1 MIPEAKLTTHHLY
14 DSLVEAIDQAEEVY
28 IVAAFAQKS
37 GVALL
42 VPAFRRALQRG
53 AEIRLLIG
61 DYLHITDP
69 EALAQLLALDGL
81 SVRFYRSGGRSF
93 HPKAYLFR
101 NAETGLSIVGSS
113 NISNSALRSGIEWNV
128 HLPQAVAPQILD
140 DAIDAFMDLYLSES
154 AEELNPVVLDAYRQ
168 EYAARQYVAEPEV
181 EYDEGT
187 VVVAPEILPHRV
199 QEEAL
204 QALRETME
212 EGRTRALAVL
222 ATGLGKTYLSA
233 FFAGDFT
240 RVLFLAHQKE
250 LLLQAERSFQKVNP
264 AWQTGFYI
272 GSDRTVTET
281 TEIVFASV
289 QTLAQKRHLDRFAT
303 DQFDLIIVDEFH
315 HAAATSYQKIIDYF
329 TPRFLLGLTATP
341 DRMDGADVYAICHHN
356 VAFQMHFTAA
366 IAEGFL
372 TLFHYYG
379 IHDTI
384 DYSQIRRIGRTY
396 DASELEHR
404 QLDREVADNIYHSW
418 EKYRQT
424 KTIGFCSSIKQAE
437 YLAQVFRDKG
447 TTAFALTG
455 QTTNRAQYM
464 QAFEQGEIDVLFTV
478 DLFNEGVDI
487 PKVDTLLFC
496 RPTESVA
503 IYTQQIGRGLRLA
516 QDKSHCVIIDLIGNY
531 RNVETKLKLLGTMK
545 ESFKRG
551 EREPITPPPGCVIE
565 FDTRALE
572 LIHRLRQP
580 SQRKLRLIEQ
590 YEQIKYELGRR
601 PSYVEIGEY
610 AAVPQGYKQEWG
622 SYVGFL
628 KEHQELL
635 DEEIEAY
642 DLNQELIEQVEKT
655 IMNRSYKMVVLL
667 AMLERGEERWMEP
680 ITAEEVAPFF
690 YEYLHAEKY
699 RKLKDAQTAELKGP
713 FDPVKVERLLK
724 KMPFPKMGKP
734 FKTTK
739 NFENLFFQIPNEVFN
754 INTLKEIINDIVNL
768 RIYLYFNKNSKK

>member
-1 MIPEAKLTTHHLY
+1 LIPEAKLTTHHLY
-14 DSLVEAIDQAEEVY
+14 DSLVNAIDQAEEVY

-37 GVALL
+37 GVGLL

-81 SVRFYRSGGRSF
+81 SVRFYRSGGCSF

-187 VVVAPEILPHRV
+187 VVIAPEILPHRV

-204 QALRETME
+204 HALRETME

-264 AWQTGFYI
+264 AWQTDFYI
-272 GSDRTVTET
+272 GSDRTVTEA

-315 HAAATSYQKIIDYF
+315 HAAATSYRKIIDHF

-372 TLFHYYG
+372 TPFHYYG
-379 IHDTI
+379 IHDMI

-418 EKYRQT
+418 EKHHQT

-447 TTAFALTG
+447 TKAFALTG

-464 QAFEQGEIDVLFTV
+464 QAFEQGEIEVLFTV

-551 EREPITPPPGCVIE
+551 QTEPITPPPGCVIE

-590 YEQIKYELGRR
+590 YERIKYELGHR

-610 AAVPQGYKQEWG
+610 AAVPQGYKQDWG

-628 KEHQELL
+628 KEHQELS
-635 DEEIEAY
+635 DEEVEAY
-642 DLNQELIEQVEKT
+642 DANRELIEQVEKT

-680 ITAEEVAPFF
+680 ITAGEVAPFF

-699 RKLKDAQTAELKGP
+699 RELKDTQTAELKGL
-713 FDPVKVERLLK
+713 FDTVKVESLLK
-724 KMPFPKMGKP
+724 KMPFPRMGGILT
-734 FKTTK
+734 FSGE
-739 NFENLFFQIPNEVFN
+739 FLLMRLN
-754 INTLKEIINDIVNL
+754 IKSRELYRIIKDIVNY
-768 RIYLYFNKNSKK
+768 RINEYFRSKS

>member
-1 MIPEAKLTTHHLY
+1 LIPEAKLTTHHLY
-14 DSLVEAIDQAEEVY
+14 DSLVDAIDQAEEVY

-61 DYLHITDP
+61 DYLNITDP
-69 EALAQLLALDGL
+69 EALAQLLALDRL

-204 QALRETME
+204 HALRETME

-233 FFAGDFT
+233 FFAGNFT

-264 AWQTGFYI
+264 ARQTGFYI
-272 GSDRTVTET
+272 GSDRTVTEA

-315 HAAATSYQKIIDYF
+315 HAAATSYRKIIDHF

-372 TLFHYYG
+372 TPFHYYG

-396 DASELEHR
+396 DASQLEHR

-418 EKYRQT
+418 EKHRQT

-551 EREPITPPPGCVIE
+551 ETEPITPPPGCVIE
-565 FDTRALE
+565 FDTQALE

-610 AAVPQGYKQEWG
+610 VAVPQGYKQEWG

-628 KEHQELL
+628 KEHQELS
-635 DEEIEAY
+635 DEEVEAY
-642 DLNQELIEQVEKT
+642 DANRELIEQVEKT

-680 ITAEEVAPFF
+680 ITAAEIAPFF
-690 YEYLHAEKY
+690 YGYLHAEKY
-699 RKLKDAQTAELKGP
+699 RELKDAQTAELKGP
-713 FDPVKVERLLK
+713 FDSAKVERLLK
-724 KMPFPKMGKP
+724 KMPFPKMGQP
-734 FKTTK
+734 FETIEDQGILFIRQDLKTISRILSNWITDTIQ
-739 NFENLFFQIPNEVFN
+739 FR
-754 INTLKEIINDIVNL
+754 LKRYFSKDI
-768 RIYLYFNKNSKK
+768 

>member
-128 HLPQAVAPQILD
+128 HLPQTIAPQILD

-154 AEELNPVVLDAYRQ
+154 AEELNPVVLEVYRQ

-240 RVLFLAHQKE
+240 RILFLAHQKE

-315 HAAATSYQKIIDYF
+315 HAAATSYRKIINHF

-372 TLFHYYG
+372 TPFHYYG

-396 DASELEHR
+396 DASQLEHR

-418 EKYRQT
+418 EKHRQT

-437 YLAQVFRDKG
+437 YLAQVFREKG

-455 QTTNRAQYM
+455 QTTNRSQYM
-464 QAFEQGEIDVLFTV
+464 KAFEQGEIDVLFTV

-551 EREPITPPPGCVIE
+551 EIEPITPPPGCVIE

-610 AAVPQGYKQEWG
+610 VAVPQGYKQEWG

-628 KEHQELL
+628 KEHQELS

-642 DLNQELIEQVEKT
+642 DANRELIEQVEKT

-667 AMLERGEERWMEP
+667 GMLERGGKRWMEP

-699 RKLKDAQTAELKGP
+699 RELKDAQGKVFENGYNESKIGALLIKQP
-713 FDPVKVERLLK
+713 FS
-724 KMPFPKMGKP
+724 KMGYP
-734 FKTTK
+734 FEYNENKKTLSIQT
-739 NFENLFFQIPNEVFN
+739 NLTTNSIN
-754 INTLKEIINDIVNL
+754 IKIWIKDIVL
-768 RIYLYFNKNSKK
+768 YRINNYFF

>member
-14 DSLVEAIDQAEEVY
+14 DSLVEGIDQAEEVY

-37 GVALL
+37 GVTLL

-69 EALAQLLALDGL
+69 EALAQLLSLDGL

-128 HLPQAVAPQILD
+128 HLPQAVVPQILD

-181 EYDEGT
+181 EYNEGT

-204 QALRETME
+204 HALRETME

-289 QTLAQKRHLDRFAT
+289 QTLAQKRHLDRFAH

-315 HAAATSYQKIIDYF
+315 HAAATSYRKIIDHF

-372 TLFHYYG
+372 TPFHYYG

-396 DASELEHR
+396 DASQLEHR

-418 EKYRQT
+418 EKCRQT

-455 QTTNRAQYM
+455 QTTNRAKYM

-496 RPTESVA
+496 RPTESIA

-551 EREPITPPPGCVIE
+551 ETEPITPPPGCLIE

-590 YEQIKYELGRR
+590 YEQIKYELGHR

-628 KEHQELL
+628 KEHQELS
-635 DEEIEAY
+635 DEEVEAY
-642 DLNQELIEQVEKT
+642 DTNRELIEQVEKT

-680 ITAEEVAPFF
+680 ITAAEVAPFF

-699 RKLKDAQTAELKGP
+699 RELKDAQTAELKGP
-713 FDPVKVERLLK
+713 FDAVKVERLLK

-734 FKTTK
+734 FELK
-739 NFENLFFQIPNEVFN
+739 NEALSINIDKVSPTDLFKMIYSIVLFRINQYFSNE
-754 INTLKEIINDIVNL
+754 
-768 RIYLYFNKNSKK
+768 

>member
-1 MIPEAKLTTHHLY
+1 MPEAKLTTHHLY
-14 DSLVEAIDQAEEVY
+14 DSLVDAIDQAEEVY

-37 GVALL
+37 GVTLL

-154 AEELNPVVLDAYRQ
+154 AEELNPVVLEAYRQ

-187 VVVAPEILPHRV
+187 VVVTTEILPHRV

-250 LLLQAERSFQKVNP
+250 LLLQVERSFQKVNP

-289 QTLAQKRHLDRFAT
+289 QTLAQKRHLERFAH

-315 HAAATSYQKIIDYF
+315 HAAATSYRKIIDHF

-372 TLFHYYG
+372 TPFHYYG

-396 DASELEHR
+396 DASQLEHR

-418 EKYRQT
+418 EKHRQT

-455 QTTNRAQYM
+455 QTTNRAKYM

-551 EREPITPPPGCVIE
+551 ETEPITPPPGCVIE

-580 SQRKLRLIEQ
+580 SQRKLRMIEQ

-610 AAVPQGYKQEWG
+610 AIVPQGYKQEWG

-628 KEHQELL
+628 KEHQELS
-635 DEEIEAY
+635 DEEIKAY
-642 DLNQELIEQVEKT
+642 DSNRELIEQVEKT

-699 RKLKDAQTAELKGP
+699 RESKDAQTAELKGP
-713 FDPVKVERLLK
+713 FDSAKVEKLLK
-724 KMPFPKMGKP
+724 KMPFPKIGKP
-734 FKTTK
+734 FV
-739 NFENLFFQIPNEVFN
+739 FENDKLTISTFN
-754 INTLKEIINDIVNL
+754 YSSNDFYKMVLEIVRYRTDV
-768 RIYLYFNKNSKK
+768 YFAKKGK

>member
-37 GVALL
+37 GVTLL
-42 VPAFRRALQRG
+42 VPAFCRALQRG

-113 NISNSALRSGIEWNV
+113 NISDSALRSGIEWNV

-154 AEELNPVVLDAYRQ
+154 AEELNLVVLDAYRQ

-204 QALRETME
+204 HALRETME

-315 HAAATSYQKIIDYF
+315 HAAATSYRKIIDHF

-366 IAEGFL
+366 IVEGFL
-372 TLFHYYG
+372 TPFHYYG

-396 DASELEHR
+396 DATQLEHR
-404 QLDREVADNIYHSW
+404 QLDRDVAENIYHSW
-418 EKYRQT
+418 EKHRQT

-464 QAFEQGEIDVLFTV
+464 QAFVQGEIDVLFTV

-496 RPTESVA
+496 RPTESIA

-516 QDKSHCVIIDLIGNY
+516 QNKSHCVIIDLIGNY

-551 EREPITPPPGCVIE
+551 ETEPITPPPGCVIE

-572 LIHRLRQP
+572 LMHRLRQP

-628 KEHQELL
+628 KEHQELS

-642 DLNQELIEQVEKT
+642 DANRELIEQVEKT

-680 ITAEEVAPFF
+680 ITAEEVATFF

-699 RKLKDAQTAELKGP
+699 RELKDAQTAELKGP
-713 FDPVKVERLLK
+713 FDAVKVERLLK
-724 KMPFPKMGKP
+724 KMPFSKMGKP
-734 FKTTK
+734 FT
-739 NFENLFFQIPNEVFN
+739 FDGDVLSIENQTSGRELFNVI
-754 INTLKEIINDIVNL
+754 KDIIHFRL
-768 RIYLYFNKNSKK
+768 HMYFSN

>member
-14 DSLVEAIDQAEEVY
+14 DSLVEAIDLAEEVY

-140 DAIDAFMDLYLSES
+140 DAMDAFMDLYLSES
-154 AEELNPVVLDAYRQ
+154 AEELNPVVLEAYRQ
-168 EYAARQYVAEPEV
+168 EYAARQYVSEPEV

-204 QALRETME
+204 HALRETME

-240 RVLFLAHQKE
+240 RILFLAHQKE

-315 HAAATSYQKIIDYF
+315 HAAATSYRKIIDHF

-372 TLFHYYG
+372 TPFHYYG

-396 DASELEHR
+396 DASQLEHR

-418 EKYRQT
+418 EKRRQT

-437 YLAQVFRDKG
+437 YLAQVFREKG

-455 QTTNRAQYM
+455 QTTNRTKYM

-531 RNVETKLKLLGTMK
+531 RNVETKLKLLGKMK

-551 EREPITPPPGCVIE
+551 EIEPITPPPGCVIE

-610 AAVPQGYKQEWG
+610 APVPQGYKQEWG

-628 KEHQELL
+628 KEYQELS

-642 DLNQELIEQVEKT
+642 DANRELIEQVEKT

-667 AMLERGEERWMEP
+667 AMLDRGEERWMEP

-699 RKLKDAQTAELKGP
+699 RELKDTQTAELNGP
-713 FDPVKVERLLK
+713 FDAVKVERLLK

-734 FKTTK
+734 FEFDSKTLSIK
-739 NFENLFFQIPNEVFN
+739 ISEKYIDILNRILH
-754 INTLKEIINDIVNL
+754 EIVSL
-768 RIYLYFNKNSKK
+768 RLNLYFEMKEKI

>member
-154 AEELNPVVLDAYRQ
+154 AEELNPVVLEAYRQ

-181 EYDEGT
+181 EYDERT

-204 QALRETME
+204 RALRETME

-250 LLLQAERSFQKVNP
+250 LLVQAERSFQKVNP

-289 QTLAQKRHLDRFAT
+289 QTLAQKRHLEQFAT

-315 HAAATSYQKIIDYF
+315 HAAATSYRKIIDHF

-372 TLFHYYG
+372 TPFHYYG

-384 DYSQIRRIGRTY
+384 DYSQMRRIGRTY
-396 DASELEHR
+396 DASQLEHR

-418 EKYRQT
+418 EKHRQT

-455 QTTNRAQYM
+455 QTTNRAKYM

-496 RPTESVA
+496 RPTESIA

-551 EREPITPPPGCVIE
+551 ETEPITPPPGCVIE

-628 KEHQELL
+628 KEHQELS
-635 DEEIEAY
+635 DEEVKAY
-642 DLNQELIEQVEKT
+642 DANRELIEQVEKT

-690 YEYLHAEKY
+690 YEYLYAERY
-699 RKLKDAQTAELKGP
+699 RELKDAQTAELKGP
-713 FDPVKVERLLK
+713 FDSVKVERLLK

-734 FKTTK
+734 FTFDGDVLSIASQTSGR
-739 NFENLFFQIPNEVFN
+739 ELFNV
-754 INTLKEIINDIVNL
+754 LKDIIHFRL
-768 RIYLYFNKNSKK
+768 HMYFSN

>member
-14 DSLVEAIDQAEEVY
+14 DSLVEAIDLAEEVY

-53 AEIRLLIG
+53 VEIRLLIG

-154 AEELNPVVLDAYRQ
+154 AEELNPVVLGAYRQ

-289 QTLAQKRHLDRFAT
+289 QTLAQKRHLEQFAT

-315 HAAATSYQKIIDYF
+315 HAAATSYRKIIDHF

-372 TLFHYYG
+372 TPFHYYG

-396 DASELEHR
+396 DATQLEHR

-418 EKYRQT
+418 EKHRQT

-437 YLAQVFRDKG
+437 YLAQVFREKG

-551 EREPITPPPGCVIE
+551 ETEPITPPPGCVIE

-628 KEHQELL
+628 KEHQELS
-635 DEEIEAY
+635 DEEVEAY
-642 DLNQELIEQVEKT
+642 DANRELIEQVEKT

-680 ITAEEVAPFF
+680 ITAAEVAPFF

-699 RKLKDAQTAELKGP
+699 RELKDAQGKVFENGYNESKIGALLIKQP
-713 FDPVKVERLLK
+713 FS
-724 KMPFPKMGKP
+724 KMGYP
-734 FKTTK
+734 FEYNENKKTLSIQT
-739 NFENLFFQIPNEVFN
+739 NLTTNSIN
-754 INTLKEIINDIVNL
+754 IKIWIKDIVL
-768 RIYLYFNKNSKK
+768 YRINNYFF

>member
-14 DSLVEAIDQAEEVY
+14 DSLVDAIDQAEEVY

-37 GVALL
+37 GVTLL

-69 EALAQLLALDGL
+69 EALAQLLSLDGL

-204 QALRETME
+204 QALRETMQ

-289 QTLAQKRHLDRFAT
+289 QTLAQKRHLEHFVH

-315 HAAATSYQKIIDYF
+315 HAAATSYRKIIDHF

-372 TLFHYYG
+372 TPFHYYG

-384 DYSQIRRIGRTY
+384 DYSQMRRIGRTY
-396 DASELEHR
+396 DATQLEHR
-404 QLDREVADNIYHSW
+404 QLDREVADNIYYSW
-418 EKYRQT
+418 EKHRQT

-487 PKVDTLLFC
+487 PNVDTLLFC

-516 QDKSHCVIIDLIGNY
+516 QDKLHCVIIDLIGNY

-551 EREPITPPPGCVIE
+551 EIEPIMPPPGCVIE

-628 KEHQELL
+628 REHQELS

-642 DLNQELIEQVEKT
+642 DANRELIEQVEKT

-667 AMLERGEERWMEP
+667 AMLERGEEHWMEP
-680 ITAEEVAPFF
+680 ITAAEVAPFF

-699 RKLKDAQTAELKGP
+699 RELKDAQTAELKGP
-713 FDPVKVERLLK
+713 FDAAKVERLLK

-734 FKTTK
+734 FAFDGDMLSIERQTSGREL
-739 NFENLFFQIPNEVFN
+739 FNL
-754 INTLKEIINDIVNL
+754 INDMIHFRL
-768 RIYLYFNKNSKK
+768 HMYFSN

>member
-14 DSLVEAIDQAEEVY
+14 DSLVEAIDLAEEVY

-69 EALAQLLALDGL
+69 EALAQLLSLDGL

-168 EYAARQYVAEPEV
+168 EYAARQYVAELEV

-204 QALRETME
+204 HALRETME

-250 LLLQAERSFQKVNP
+250 LLVQAERSFQKVNP

-315 HAAATSYQKIIDYF
+315 HAAATSYRKIIDHF

-372 TLFHYYG
+372 TPFHYYG

-404 QLDREVADNIYHSW
+404 QLDREVADNIHHSW
-418 EKYRQT
+418 EKHRQT
-424 KTIGFCSSIKQAE
+424 KTIGFCSSINQAE

-455 QTTNRAQYM
+455 QTTNRAKYM

-496 RPTESVA
+496 RPTESIA

-551 EREPITPPPGCVIE
+551 ETEPITPPPGCVIE

-610 AAVPQGYKQEWG
+610 APVPQGYKQEWG

-628 KEHQELL
+628 KEHQELS

-642 DLNQELIEQVEKT
+642 DANRELIQQVEKT

-680 ITAEEVAPFF
+680 ITAAEVAPFF
-690 YEYLHAEKY
+690 YDYLHAEKY
-699 RKLKDAQTAELKGP
+699 RELKDAQTMELKGP
-713 FDPVKVERLLK
+713 FDAVKVERLLK

-734 FKTTK
+734 FEFDGRTLSTK
-739 NFENLFFQIPNEVFN
+739 VEKKDKECLCQI
-754 INTLKEIINDIVNL
+754 LYEIVVL
-768 RIYLYFNKNSKK
+768 RLNLYFEICKLNSK

>member
-14 DSLVEAIDQAEEVY
+14 DSLVNAINQAEEVY

-42 VPAFRRALQRG
+42 VPVFRRALQRG

-113 NISNSALRSGIEWNV
+113 NISNSAFRSGIEWNV

-187 VVVAPEILPHRV
+187 VVVVPEILPHRV

-204 QALRETME
+204 HALRETMD

-233 FFAGDFT
+233 FFAEDFT

-250 LLLQAERSFQKVNP
+250 LLLQAERSFQKVNS

-289 QTLAQKRHLDRFAT
+289 QTLAQKRHLERFAT

-315 HAAATSYQKIIDYF
+315 HAAATSYRKIIDHF

-372 TLFHYYG
+372 TPFHYYG

-396 DASELEHR
+396 DASQLEHR
-404 QLDREVADNIYHSW
+404 QLDREVAVNIYHSW
-418 EKYRQT
+418 KKHRQT
-424 KTIGFCSSIKQAE
+424 KTIAFCSSIKQAE

-455 QTTNRAQYM
+455 QTTNRSQYM

-551 EREPITPPPGCVIE
+551 EIEPITPPPGCVIE

-590 YEQIKYELGRR
+590 YEQVKYELGRR

-628 KEHQELL
+628 KEQQELSK
-635 DEEIEAY
+635 EEVEAY
-642 DLNQELIEQVEKT
+642 DANRELIEQVEKT

-667 AMLERGEERWMEP
+667 AMLERGEKHWMEP

-699 RKLKDAQTAELKGP
+699 RELKDAQTVELKEP
-713 FDPVKVERLLK
+713 FDAVKVERLLK
-724 KMPFPKMGKP
+724 KMPFPKMGRP
-734 FKTTK
+734 FE
-739 NFENLFFQIPNEVFN
+739 FEGKHLI
-754 INTLKEIINDIVNL
+754 LKEITESDVLYLIIKQIVLFRVSN
-768 RIYLYFNKNSKK
+768 YFMDSHKITEV

>member
-14 DSLVEAIDQAEEVY
+14 DSLVEAIDLAEEVY

-154 AEELNPVVLDAYRQ
+154 TEELNPVVLEAYRQ

-187 VVVAPEILPHRV
+187 VVVAQEILPHRV

-250 LLLQAERSFQKVNP
+250 LLLQAERSFQKVNS
-264 AWQTGFYI
+264 ACQTGFYI

-289 QTLAQKRHLDRFAT
+289 QTLAQKRHLEQFAT

-315 HAAATSYQKIIDYF
+315 HAAATSYRKIIDHF

-372 TLFHYYG
+372 TPFHYYG

-396 DASELEHR
+396 DASQLEHR

-418 EKYRQT
+418 EKHRQT

-437 YLAQVFRDKG
+437 YLVQVFRDKG

-455 QTTNRAQYM
+455 QTTNRAKYM
-464 QAFEQGEIDVLFTV
+464 RAFEQGEIDVLFTV

-551 EREPITPPPGCVIE
+551 ETEPITPPPGCVIE

-628 KEHQELL
+628 REHQELS
-635 DEEIEAY
+635 DEEIETY
-642 DLNQELIEQVEKT
+642 DANRELIEQVEKT
-655 IMNRSYKMVVLL
+655 IMNRSYKMVVLI
-667 AMLERGEERWMEP
+667 AMLERGEEHWMEP
-680 ITAEEVAPFF
+680 ITAAEVAPFF
-690 YEYLHAEKY
+690 YDYLHAEKY
-699 RKLKDAQTAELKGP
+699 RESKDAQTAELKGP
-713 FDPVKVERLLK
+713 FDAAKVERLLK

-734 FKTTK
+734 FE
-739 NFENLFFQIPNEVFN
+739 FDGEYLI
-754 INTLKEIINDIVNL
+754 LKEINRSDIL
-768 RIYLYFNKNSKK
+768 YLIIKQIVLFRVSNYFMTNNKIV

>member
-154 AEELNPVVLDAYRQ
+154 AEELNPIVLDAYRQ

-264 AWQTGFYI
+264 AWKTGFYI

-315 HAAATSYQKIIDYF
+315 HAAATSYKKIIDYF

-372 TLFHYYG
+372 TPFHYYG

-396 DASELEHR
+396 DASQLEHR
-404 QLDREVADNIYHSW
+404 QLDRDVADNIYHSW
-418 EKYRQT
+418 EKHRQT

-437 YLAQVFRDKG
+437 YLAQVFREKG
-447 TTAFALTG
+447 TTTFALTG
-455 QTTNRAQYM
+455 QTTNRTKYM

-551 EREPITPPPGCVIE
+551 EIEPITPPPGCVIE

-601 PSYVEIGEY
+601 PSYAEIGEY
-610 AAVPQGYKQEWG
+610 AAIPQGYKQEWG

-628 KEHQELL
+628 KERQELSG
-635 DEEIEAY
+635 EEIEAY
-642 DLNQELIEQVEKT
+642 DSNRELIEQVEKT

-699 RKLKDAQTAELKGP
+699 RELKDAQTAELKGA
-713 FDPVKVERLLK
+713 FNKHKIERLLIK
-724 KMPFPKMGKP
+724 QPMSKIGPPFVY
-734 FKTTK
+734 K
-739 NFENLFFQIPNEVFN
+739 NYHLSVLVSLKFPNE
-754 INTLKEIINDIVNL
+754 IYKIIQGIINYRLTN
-768 RIYLYFNKNSKK
+768 YFFN

>member
-1 MIPEAKLTTHHLY
+1 LIPEAKLTTHHLY
-14 DSLVEAIDQAEEVY
+14 DSLVEAIDLAEEVY

-113 NISNSALRSGIEWNV
+113 NISNSALRSGFEWNV

-181 EYDEGT
+181 QYDEGT

-212 EGRTRALAVL
+212 EGRTRALAML

-233 FFAGDFT
+233 FFAGNFT

-315 HAAATSYQKIIDYF
+315 HAAATSYRKIIDHF

-372 TLFHYYG
+372 TPFHYYG

-396 DASELEHR
+396 DASQLEHR

-418 EKYRQT
+418 EKHRQT

-437 YLAQVFRDKG
+437 YLAQVFREKG
-447 TTAFALTG
+447 TTAFELTG
-455 QTTNRAQYM
+455 QTTNRAQHM

-496 RPTESVA
+496 RPTEFVA

-551 EREPITPPPGCVIE
+551 ETEPITPPPGCVIE

-622 SYVGFL
+622 SYIGFL
-628 KEHQELL
+628 KEHQELS

-642 DLNQELIEQVEKT
+642 EANRELIEQVEKT

-667 AMLERGEERWMEP
+667 AMLERGEERWMDP

-690 YEYLHAEKY
+690 YDYLHAEKY
-699 RKLKDAQTAELKGP
+699 RELKDAQTAELKGT
-713 FDPVKVERLLK
+713 FDATKVERLLK
-724 KMPFPKMGKP
+724 KMPFPKMGRP
-734 FKTTK
+734 FV
-739 NFENLFFQIPNEVFN
+739 FENNKLTISTVDYASNDFYKMILEIVPYRMN
-754 INTLKEIINDIVNL
+754 I
-768 RIYLYFNKNSKK
+768 YFAKKGN

>member
-154 AEELNPVVLDAYRQ
+154 AEELNPVVLETYRQ

-181 EYDEGT
+181 EYDERT
-187 VVVAPEILPHRV
+187 VVVSQEILPHRV

-204 QALRETME
+204 HALRETME

-250 LLLQAERSFQKVNP
+250 LLLQAERSFKKVNP

-315 HAAATSYQKIIDYF
+315 HAAATSYRKVIDHF

-372 TLFHYYG
+372 TPFHYYG

-396 DASELEHR
+396 DASQLEHR

-418 EKYRQT
+418 EKHRQT

-437 YLAQVFRDKG
+437 YLAQVFQDKG
-447 TTAFALTG
+447 KTAFALTG
-455 QTTNRAQYM
+455 KTTNRAKYM

-531 RNVETKLKLLGTMK
+531 RNVETKLKLLGKMK

-551 EREPITPPPGCVIE
+551 ETEPITPPPGCVIE

-628 KEHQELL
+628 KEHQELSG
-635 DEEIEAY
+635 EEVEAY
-642 DLNQELIEQVEKT
+642 DANRELIEQVEKT

-699 RKLKDAQTAELKGP
+699 RELKDAQTAELKGE
-713 FDPVKVERLLK
+713 FNKHKIERLLIK
-724 KMPFPKMGKP
+724 QPMSKIGPPFVY
-734 FKTTK
+734 K
-739 NFENLFFQIPNEVFN
+739 NYHLSVLVSLKFPNEIFK
-754 INTLKEIINDIVNL
+754 IIQGIINYRLIN
-768 RIYLYFNKNSKK
+768 YFLN

>member
-14 DSLVEAIDQAEEVY
+14 DSLVEAIDLAEEVY

-69 EALAQLLALDGL
+69 EALAQLLSLDGL

-204 QALRETME
+204 HALRETME

-250 LLLQAERSFQKVNP
+250 LLVQAERSFQKVNP
-264 AWQTGFYI
+264 VWQTGFYI

-315 HAAATSYQKIIDYF
+315 HAAATSYRKIIDHF

-372 TLFHYYG
+372 TPFHYYG

-396 DASELEHR
+396 DASQLEHR

-418 EKYRQT
+418 EKHRQT

-455 QTTNRAQYM
+455 QTTNRIEYM

-628 KEHQELL
+628 KEHQELS
-635 DEEIEAY
+635 DEEIKAY
-642 DLNQELIEQVEKT
+642 DSNRELIEQVEKT

-680 ITAEEVAPFF
+680 ITAAEVAPFF

-699 RKLKDAQTAELKGP
+699 RELKDAQGKVFKNGYNESKIGALLIKQP
-713 FDPVKVERLLK
+713 FS
-724 KMPFPKMGKP
+724 KMGYP
-734 FKTTK
+734 FEYNENKKTLSIQT
-739 NFENLFFQIPNEVFN
+739 NLTINN
-754 INTLKEIINDIVNL
+754 INLKIWIKDIVL
-768 RIYLYFNKNSKK
+768 YRINNYFSENM

>member
-14 DSLVEAIDQAEEVY
+14 DSLVDAIDQAEEVY

-204 QALRETME
+204 RALRETME

-233 FFAGDFT
+233 FFTRDFT

-315 HAAATSYQKIIDYF
+315 HAAATSYRKIIDHF

-372 TLFHYYG
+372 TPFHYYG

-396 DASELEHR
+396 DASQLEHR

-418 EKYRQT
+418 EKHRQT

-516 QDKSHCVIIDLIGNY
+516 QHKSHCVIIDLIGNY

-551 EREPITPPPGCVIE
+551 ETEPITPPPGCVIE

-590 YEQIKYELGRR
+590 YEQIKYELGHR

-610 AAVPQGYKQEWG
+610 AAVSQGYKQEWG

-628 KEHQELL
+628 KEHQELS

-642 DLNQELIEQVEKT
+642 DANRELIEQVEKT

-699 RKLKDAQTAELKGP
+699 RELKDAQTAELKGP
-713 FDPVKVERLLK
+713 FDAAKVERLLR

-734 FKTTK
+734 FTFDGDVLSIASQTSGR
-739 NFENLFFQIPNEVFN
+739 ELFNVI
-754 INTLKEIINDIVNL
+754 KDIIHFRL
-768 RIYLYFNKNSKK
+768 HMYFSN

>member
-69 EALAQLLALDGL
+69 EVLAQLLALDGL

-168 EYAARQYVAEPEV
+168 EYVARQYVAEPEV

-315 HAAATSYQKIIDYF
+315 HAAATSYRKIINHF

-372 TLFHYYG
+372 TPFHYYG

-396 DASELEHR
+396 DSSQLEHR

-418 EKYRQT
+418 EKHRQT
-424 KTIGFCSSIKQAE
+424 KTIGFCSSIRQAE
-437 YLAQVFRDKG
+437 YLAQVFREKG

-455 QTTNRAQYM
+455 QTTNRSQYM
-464 QAFEQGEIDVLFTV
+464 KAFEQGGIDVLFTV

-487 PKVDTLLFC
+487 PKVNTLLFC

-551 EREPITPPPGCVIE
+551 EIEPITPPPGCVIE

-628 KEHQELL
+628 KEHQELS

-642 DLNQELIEQVEKT
+642 DANRELIEQVEKT

-667 AMLERGEERWMEP
+667 AMLERGEKHWMEP
-680 ITAEEVAPFF
+680 ITAAEVAPFF

-699 RKLKDAQTAELKGP
+699 RELKDAQGKVFENGYNESKIGALLIKQP
-713 FDPVKVERLLK
+713 FS
-724 KMPFPKMGKP
+724 KMGYP
-734 FKTTK
+734 FEYNENKKTLSIQT
-739 NFENLFFQIPNEVFN
+739 NLTTNSIN
-754 INTLKEIINDIVNL
+754 IKIWIKDIVL
-768 RIYLYFNKNSKK
+768 YRINNYFF

>member
-1 MIPEAKLTTHHLY
+1 MIPEAKLTTHHVY
-14 DSLVEAIDQAEEVY
+14 DSLIEAIDLAEEVY

-154 AEELNPVVLDAYRQ
+154 AEELNPVVLETYRQ

-204 QALRETME
+204 RALRETME

-315 HAAATSYQKIIDYF
+315 HAAATSYRKIIDHF

-372 TLFHYYG
+372 TPFHYYG

-396 DASELEHR
+396 DATQLEHK

-418 EKYRQT
+418 EKHRQT

-437 YLAQVFRDKG
+437 YLAQVFREKG

-455 QTTNRAQYM
+455 QTTNRAKYM
-464 QAFEQGEIDVLFTV
+464 QAFEQGKIDVLFTV

-580 SQRKLRLIEQ
+580 NQRKLRLIEQ

-628 KEHQELL
+628 KEHQELS
-635 DEEIEAY
+635 DEEVKAY
-642 DLNQELIEQVEKT
+642 DANRELIEQVEKT

-667 AMLERGEERWMEP
+667 AMLKRGEERWMEP

-690 YEYLHAEKY
+690 YDYLHAEKY
-699 RKLKDAQTAELKGP
+699 RESKDAQTAELKGP
-713 FDPVKVERLLK
+713 FDSAKVERLLK
-724 KMPFPKMGKP
+724 KMPFPKMGNP
-734 FKTTK
+734 FV
-739 NFENLFFQIPNEVFN
+739 FENNKLTISTVGYASDDFYEMILEIVRYRIN
-754 INTLKEIINDIVNL
+754 I
-768 RIYLYFNKNSKK
+768 YFAKKGN

>member
-1 MIPEAKLTTHHLY
+1 LIPEAKLTTHHLY
-14 DSLVEAIDQAEEVY
+14 DSLVNAIDQAEEVY

-53 AEIRLLIG
+53 AEVRLLIG

-204 QALRETME
+204 RALRETME

-233 FFAGDFT
+233 FLARDFT

-315 HAAATSYQKIIDYF
+315 HAAATSYRKIIDHF

-372 TLFHYYG
+372 TPFHYYG

-447 TTAFALTG
+447 TTTFALTG
-455 QTTNRAQYM
+455 QTTNRAKYM

-551 EREPITPPPGCVIE
+551 ETEPITPPPGCVIE
-565 FDTRALE
+565 FDTQALE

-628 KEHQELL
+628 KEHQELS

-642 DLNQELIEQVEKT
+642 EANRELIEQVEKT

-667 AMLERGEERWMEP
+667 AMLERGVERWMES
-680 ITAEEVAPFF
+680 ITAAEVAPFF

-699 RKLKDAQTAELKGP
+699 RELKDAQTAELKGP
-713 FDPVKVERLLK
+713 FDAVKVERLLK

-734 FKTTK
+734 FV
-739 NFENLFFQIPNEVFN
+739 FENNKLTVSAVNYSSNDFHEMVLEIVRYRMN
-754 INTLKEIINDIVNL
+754 I
-768 RIYLYFNKNSKK
+768 YFAKKGN

>member
-42 VPAFRRALQRG
+42 VPTFRRALQRG

-69 EALAQLLALDGL
+69 EALAQLLSLDGL

-204 QALRETME
+204 RALRETME

-289 QTLAQKRHLDRFAT
+289 QTLAQKRHLEQFAT

-315 HAAATSYQKIIDYF
+315 HAAATSYRKIIDHF

-372 TLFHYYG
+372 TPFHYYG

-396 DASELEHR
+396 DATQLEHR

-418 EKYRQT
+418 EKHRQT

-437 YLAQVFRDKG
+437 YLAQVFREKG

-516 QDKSHCVIIDLIGNY
+516 QDKSHCIIIDLIGNY

-628 KEHQELL
+628 KEHQELS

-642 DLNQELIEQVEKT
+642 DANRELIEQVEKT

-699 RKLKDAQTAELKGP
+699 RELKDAQTAELKGP
-713 FDPVKVERLLK
+713 FDSATVERLLN
-724 KMPFPKMGKP
+724 KMPFQKMGNGFSYENSTLSINIVKDSYQKLYEMIRSIVLFRTNMY
-734 FKTTK
+734 FK
-739 NFENLFFQIPNEVFN
+739 V
-754 INTLKEIINDIVNL
+754 
-768 RIYLYFNKNSKK
+768 

>member
-14 DSLVEAIDQAEEVY
+14 DSLVNAIDQAEEVY

-204 QALRETME
+204 RALRETME

-233 FFAGDFT
+233 FLARDFT

-315 HAAATSYQKIIDYF
+315 HAAATSYRKIIDHF

-372 TLFHYYG
+372 TPFHYYG

-447 TTAFALTG
+447 TTTFALTG
-455 QTTNRAQYM
+455 QTTNRAKYM

-551 EREPITPPPGCVIE
+551 ETEPITPPPGCVIE
-565 FDTRALE
+565 FDTQALE

-628 KEHQELL
+628 KEHQELS

-642 DLNQELIEQVEKT
+642 EANRELIEQVEKT

-667 AMLERGEERWMEP
+667 AMLERGVERWMES
-680 ITAEEVAPFF
+680 ITAAEVAPFF

-699 RKLKDAQTAELKGP
+699 RELKDAQTAELKGP
-713 FDPVKVERLLK
+713 FDAVKVERLLK

-734 FKTTK
+734 FV
-739 NFENLFFQIPNEVFN
+739 FENNKLTVSAVNYSSNDFHEMVLEIVRYRMN
-754 INTLKEIINDIVNL
+754 I
-768 RIYLYFNKNSKK
+768 YFAKKGN

>member
-14 DSLVEAIDQAEEVY
+14 DSLIEAIDQAEEVY

-315 HAAATSYQKIIDYF
+315 HAAATSYRKIIDHF

-372 TLFHYYG
+372 TPFHYYG

-396 DASELEHR
+396 DASQLEHR

-418 EKYRQT
+418 EKHRQT

-447 TTAFALTG
+447 TKAFALTG

-464 QAFEQGEIDVLFTV
+464 QAFEQGEIEVLFTV

-551 EREPITPPPGCVIE
+551 QTEPITPPPGCVIE

-590 YEQIKYELGRR
+590 YERIKYELGHR

-610 AAVPQGYKQEWG
+610 AAVPQGYKQDWG

-628 KEHQELL
+628 KEHQELS
-635 DEEIEAY
+635 DEEVEAY
-642 DLNQELIEQVEKT
+642 DANRELIEQVEKT

-680 ITAEEVAPFF
+680 ITVGEVAPFF

-699 RKLKDAQTAELKGP
+699 RELKDTQTAELKGL
-713 FDPVKVERLLK
+713 FDTVKVESLLK
-724 KMPFPKMGKP
+724 KMPFPRMGGILT
-734 FKTTK
+734 FSGE
-739 NFENLFFQIPNEVFN
+739 FLLMRLN
-754 INTLKEIINDIVNL
+754 IKSRELYRIIKDIVNY
-768 RIYLYFNKNSKK
+768 RINEYFRSKS

>member
-14 DSLVEAIDQAEEVY
+14 DSLVEAIDLAEEVY

-69 EALAQLLALDGL
+69 EALVQLLALDGL

-154 AEELNPVVLDAYRQ
+154 AEELNPVVLEAYRQ

-204 QALRETME
+204 HALRETME

-250 LLLQAERSFQKVNP
+250 ILLQAERSFKKVNP
-264 AWQTGFYI
+264 AWQAGFYI

-289 QTLAQKRHLDRFAT
+289 QTLAQKRHLNRFST

-315 HAAATSYQKIIDYF
+315 HAAATSYRKIIDHF

-372 TLFHYYG
+372 TPFHYYG

-404 QLDREVADNIYHSW
+404 QLDREVAGNIYHSW
-418 EKYRQT
+418 EKHRQT

-437 YLAQVFRDKG
+437 YLAQVFREKG

-455 QTTNRAQYM
+455 QTTNRTKYM

-551 EREPITPPPGCVIE
+551 ETEPITPPPGCVIE

-628 KEHQELL
+628 KEQQELSN
-635 DEEIEAY
+635 EEVKAY
-642 DLNQELIEQVEKT
+642 DANRELIEQVEKT

-680 ITAEEVAPFF
+680 ITAAEVAPFF

-699 RKLKDAQTAELKGP
+699 REFKDAQTVELKEP
-713 FDPVKVERLLK
+713 FDAVKVERLLK
-724 KMPFPKMGKP
+724 KMPFPKMGRP
-734 FKTTK
+734 FE
-739 NFENLFFQIPNEVFN
+739 FEGKHLI
-754 INTLKEIINDIVNL
+754 LKEITESDVLYLIIKQIVLFRVSN
-768 RIYLYFNKNSKK
+768 YFMDSHKITEV

>member
-14 DSLVEAIDQAEEVY
+14 DSLVEAIDLAEEVY

-53 AEIRLLIG
+53 AEIRMLIG

-81 SVRFYRSGGRSF
+81 SVRFYRSGGSSF

-154 AEELNPVVLDAYRQ
+154 AGELNPVVLDAYRQ
-168 EYAARQYVAEPEV
+168 EYAARQYVAESEV

-187 VVVAPEILPHRV
+187 VVIAPEILPHRV

-204 QALRETME
+204 HALRETME

-250 LLLQAERSFQKVNP
+250 LLLQAERSFRKVNS

-315 HAAATSYQKIIDYF
+315 HAAATSYRKIIDHF

-372 TLFHYYG
+372 TPFHYYG

-396 DASELEHR
+396 DTSELEHR
-404 QLDREVADNIYHSW
+404 QLDREVAYNIYHSW
-418 EKYRQT
+418 EKHRQT

-447 TTAFALTG
+447 TMAFALTG
-455 QTTNRAQYM
+455 QTMNRAQYI

-496 RPTESVA
+496 RPTESIA
-503 IYTQQIGRGLRLA
+503 IYTQQIGRGLRLS

-551 EREPITPPPGCVIE
+551 ETEPITPPPGCVIE

-610 AAVPQGYKQEWG
+610 AAIPQGYKQEWG

-628 KEHQELL
+628 KERQELSG
-635 DEEIEAY
+635 EEIEAY
-642 DLNQELIEQVEKT
+642 DSNRELIEQVEKT

-699 RKLKDAQTAELKGP
+699 RELKDAQTAELKGA
-713 FDPVKVERLLK
+713 FNKHKIERLLIK
-724 KMPFPKMGKP
+724 QPMSKIGPPFVY
-734 FKTTK
+734 K
-739 NFENLFFQIPNEVFN
+739 NYHLSVLVSLKFPNE
-754 INTLKEIINDIVNL
+754 IYKIIQGIINYRLTN
-768 RIYLYFNKNSKK
+768 YFFN

>member
-1 MIPEAKLTTHHLY
+1 LIPEAKLTTHHLY
-14 DSLVEAIDQAEEVY
+14 DSLVNAINQAEEVY

-42 VPAFRRALQRG
+42 VPVFRRALQRG

-113 NISNSALRSGIEWNV
+113 NISNSAFRSGIEWNV

-187 VVVAPEILPHRV
+187 VVVVPEILPHRV

-204 QALRETME
+204 HALRETMD

-233 FFAGDFT
+233 FFAEDFT

-250 LLLQAERSFQKVNP
+250 LLLQAERSFQKVNS

-289 QTLAQKRHLDRFAT
+289 QTLAQKRHLERFAT

-315 HAAATSYQKIIDYF
+315 HAAATSYRKIIDHF

-372 TLFHYYG
+372 TPFHYYG

-396 DASELEHR
+396 DASQLEHR
-404 QLDREVADNIYHSW
+404 QLDREVAVNIYHSW
-418 EKYRQT
+418 KKHRQT
-424 KTIGFCSSIKQAE
+424 KTIAFCSSIKQAE

-455 QTTNRAQYM
+455 QTTNRSQYM

-551 EREPITPPPGCVIE
+551 EIEPITPPPGCVIE

-590 YEQIKYELGRR
+590 YEQVKYELGRR

-628 KEHQELL
+628 KEQQELSK
-635 DEEIEAY
+635 EEVEAY
-642 DLNQELIEQVEKT
+642 DANRELIEQVEKT

-667 AMLERGEERWMEP
+667 AMLERGEKHWMEP

-699 RKLKDAQTAELKGP
+699 RELKDAQTVELKEP
-713 FDPVKVERLLK
+713 FDAVKVERLLK
-724 KMPFPKMGKP
+724 KMPFPKMGRP
-734 FKTTK
+734 FE
-739 NFENLFFQIPNEVFN
+739 FEGKHLI
-754 INTLKEIINDIVNL
+754 LKEITESDVLYLIIKQIVLFRVSN
-768 RIYLYFNKNSKK
+768 YFMDSHKITEV

>member
-14 DSLVEAIDQAEEVY
+14 DSLVEAIDLAEEVY

-204 QALRETME
+204 HALRETME

-233 FFAGDFT
+233 FFAGNFT

-250 LLLQAERSFQKVNP
+250 LLIQAERSFQKVNP
-264 AWQTGFYI
+264 AWKTGFYI
-272 GSDRTVTET
+272 GSDRSVTET

-289 QTLAQKRHLDRFAT
+289 QTLAQKRHLERFAH

-315 HAAATSYQKIIDYF
+315 HAAATSYRKIIDHF

-356 VAFQMHFTAA
+356 VAFQMHFTVA

-372 TLFHYYG
+372 TPFHYYG

-396 DASELEHR
+396 DASQLEHR

-418 EKYRQT
+418 EKHRQT

-455 QTTNRAQYM
+455 QTTNRAKYM

-551 EREPITPPPGCVIE
+551 EIEPITPPPGCVIE

-628 KEHQELL
+628 KEHQELS

-642 DLNQELIEQVEKT
+642 DANRELIEQVEKT

-680 ITAEEVAPFF
+680 ITAAEVAPFF
-690 YEYLHAEKY
+690 YEYLHSEKY
-699 RKLKDAQTAELKGP
+699 RELKDAQTAELKGL
-713 FDPVKVERLLK
+713 FDSLKVERLLK

-734 FKTTK
+734 FTFDSDVLSIASQTSGR
-739 NFENLFFQIPNEVFN
+739 ELFNVI
-754 INTLKEIINDIVNL
+754 KDIIHFRL
-768 RIYLYFNKNSKK
+768 HMYFSN

>member
-14 DSLVEAIDQAEEVY
+14 GSLVEAIDLAEEVY

-69 EALAQLLALDGL
+69 EALVQLLALDGL

-128 HLPQAVAPQILD
+128 HLPQTVAPQILD

-154 AEELNPVVLDAYRQ
+154 AEELNPIVLDAYRQ

-204 QALRETME
+204 HALRETME
-212 EGRTRALAVL
+212 EGRTRALTVL

-264 AWQTGFYI
+264 AWQTGFYV

-289 QTLAQKRHLDRFAT
+289 QTLAQKRHLERFAH

-315 HAAATSYQKIIDYF
+315 HAAATSYRKIIDHF

-372 TLFHYYG
+372 TPFHYYG

-418 EKYRQT
+418 EKHRQT

-464 QAFEQGEIDVLFTV
+464 QAFEQGEIEVLFTV

-551 EREPITPPPGCVIE
+551 EIEPITPPPGCVIE

-628 KEHQELL
+628 KEHQELS
-635 DEEIEAY
+635 DEETEAY
-642 DLNQELIEQVEKT
+642 DANQELIEQVEKT
-655 IMNRSYKMVVLL
+655 IMNRSYKMIVLL

-699 RKLKDAQTAELKGP
+699 RELKDAQGKVFENGYNESKIVTLLIKQP
-713 FDPVKVERLLK
+713 FS
-724 KMPFPKMGKP
+724 KMGYP
-734 FKTTK
+734 FEYNENKKTLSIQT
-739 NFENLFFQIPNEVFN
+739 NLT
-754 INTLKEIINDIVNL
+754 INSIIIKIWIKDIV
-768 RIYLYFNKNSKK
+768 LYRLNNYFSKNM

>member
-69 EALAQLLALDGL
+69 EALAQLLTLDGL

-154 AEELNPVVLDAYRQ
+154 AEELNPVVLEVYRQ

-240 RVLFLAHQKE
+240 RILFLAHQKE

-315 HAAATSYQKIIDYF
+315 HAAATSYRKIINHF

-372 TLFHYYG
+372 TPFHYYG

-396 DASELEHR
+396 DASQLEHR

-418 EKYRQT
+418 EKHRQT

-437 YLAQVFRDKG
+437 YLAQVFREKG

-455 QTTNRAQYM
+455 QTTNRSQYM
-464 QAFEQGEIDVLFTV
+464 KAFEQGEIDVLFTV

-551 EREPITPPPGCVIE
+551 EIEPITPPPGCVIE

-628 KEHQELL
+628 KEHQELS

-642 DLNQELIEQVEKT
+642 DANRELIEQVEKT

-667 AMLERGEERWMEP
+667 WMLERGEKRWMEP

-699 RKLKDAQTAELKGP
+699 RELKDAQGKVFENGYNESKIGALLIKQP
-713 FDPVKVERLLK
+713 FS
-724 KMPFPKMGKP
+724 KMGYP
-734 FKTTK
+734 FEYNENKKTLSIQT
-739 NFENLFFQIPNEVFN
+739 NLTTNSIN
-754 INTLKEIINDIVNL
+754 IKIWIKDIVL
-768 RIYLYFNKNSKK
+768 YRINNYFF

>member
-14 DSLVEAIDQAEEVY
+14 DSLVEAIDLAEEVY

-37 GVALL
+37 GVTSL

-81 SVRFYRSGGRSF
+81 SVRFYRSGRRSF

-154 AEELNPVVLDAYRQ
+154 AEELNPVVLETYRQ

-187 VVVAPEILPHRV
+187 VVVAQEILPHRV

-204 QALRETME
+204 HALRETME
-212 EGRTRALAVL
+212 EGRTRALTVL

-315 HAAATSYQKIIDYF
+315 HAAATSYRKIIDHF

-372 TLFHYYG
+372 TPFHYYG

-396 DASELEHR
+396 DTSELEHR

-418 EKYRQT
+418 EKHRQT

-455 QTTNRAQYM
+455 QTTNRAKCM

-496 RPTESVA
+496 RPTDSVA

-551 EREPITPPPGCVIE
+551 EIEPIAPPPGCVIE

-628 KEHQELL
+628 KEHQELS
-635 DEEIEAY
+635 DEEVKAY
-642 DLNQELIEQVEKT
+642 DANRELIEQVEKT

-699 RKLKDAQTAELKGP
+699 RELKDAQTAELKGP
-713 FDPVKVERLLK
+713 FDSSKVERLLK

-734 FKTTK
+734 FE
-739 NFENLFFQIPNEVFN
+739 FDGDVLSIENQTSGRKLFNV
-754 INTLKEIINDIVNL
+754 INDIIHFRL
-768 RIYLYFNKNSKK
+768 HIYFSN

>member
-14 DSLVEAIDQAEEVY
+14 DSLVDAIDQAEEVY

-37 GVALL
+37 GVTLL

-154 AEELNPVVLDAYRQ
+154 AEELNPVVLEAYRQ

-187 VVVAPEILPHRV
+187 VVVTTEILPHRV

-250 LLLQAERSFQKVNP
+250 LLLQVERSFQKVNP

-289 QTLAQKRHLDRFAT
+289 QTLAQKRHLERFAH

-315 HAAATSYQKIIDYF
+315 HAAATSYRKIIDHF

-372 TLFHYYG
+372 TPFHYYG

-396 DASELEHR
+396 DASQLEHR

-418 EKYRQT
+418 EKHRQT

-455 QTTNRAQYM
+455 QTTNRAKYM

-551 EREPITPPPGCVIE
+551 ETEPITPPPGCVIE

-580 SQRKLRLIEQ
+580 SQRKLRMIEQ

-610 AAVPQGYKQEWG
+610 AIVPQGYKQEWG

-628 KEHQELL
+628 KEHQELS
-635 DEEIEAY
+635 DEEIKAY
-642 DLNQELIEQVEKT
+642 DSNRELIEQVEKT

-699 RKLKDAQTAELKGP
+699 RESKDAQTAELKGP
-713 FDPVKVERLLK
+713 FDSAKVEKLLK
-724 KMPFPKMGKP
+724 KMPFPKIGKP
-734 FKTTK
+734 FV
-739 NFENLFFQIPNEVFN
+739 FENDKLTISTFN
-754 INTLKEIINDIVNL
+754 YSSNDFYKMVLEIVRYRTDV
-768 RIYLYFNKNSKK
+768 YFAKKGK